1 MHSSNDFP
9 VVARATAS
17 PPDANALKAMGIH
30 YKFLMRV
37 AQTLCVITQAKG
49 VLLAGDNQV
58 RLLIFQTTL
67 VNLLTAPRSTTC
79 PSSLHTPTI

>member
-1 MHSSNDFP
+1 MVRIISSYGTSFARAKEFQNEPVADLIHIS

-58 RLLIFQTTL
+58 
-67 VNLLTAPRSTTC
+67 
-79 PSSLHTPTI
+79 SL

>member
-1 MHSSNDFP
+1 MLSSNDFP

-58 RLLIFQTTL
+58 RL
-67 VNLLTAPRSTTC
+67 V
-79 PSSLHTPTI
+79 

>member
-1 MHSSNDFP
+1 MVSRELLGPIPSKYSLIPLTKIP

-17 PPDANALKAMGIH
+17 PPDANALKALGIH

-58 RLLIFQTTL
+58 RTVQL
-67 VNLLTAPRSTTC
+67 PMSDY
-79 PSSLHTPTI
+79 